1 MSKVRIYVSRDP
13 NTGELHLRDSE
24 GHEGNGSIVTEVHHG
39 DEVEWVLGEG
49 IDEIT
54 GICPASGSQN
64 IFQGE
69 VRKNGNGNW
78 KGTVNECAEGSEE
91 YVIEYVT
98 EGKTAR
104 SSNPQLDVKP
114 PR

>member
-13 NTGELHLRDSE
+13 KTGELHLRDSE
-24 GHEGNGSIVTEVHHG
+24 GHEGDGSIITDVYHG

-54 GICPASGSQN
+54 GIRPASGSQN
-64 IFQGE
+64 IFRGE

-78 KGTVNECAEGSEE
+78 KGTVDECAKGSEE
-91 YVIEYVT
+91 YVIEFVVDNMVL
-98 EGKTAR
+98 R
-104 SSNPQLDVKP
+104 SSNPKLDVKP

>member
-13 NTGELHLRDSE
+13 RTGELHLRDSE
-24 GHEGNGSIVTEVHHG
+24 GHEGDGSIVTDVHHG

-54 GICPASGSQN
+54 GIRPASGSQN
-64 IFQGE
+64 IVRGE

-78 KGTVNECAEGSEE
+78 KGTVDECAEGSEE
-91 YVIEYVT
+91 YVIEFVDDNTMLRTSYP
-98 EGKTAR
+98 K
-104 SSNPQLDVKP
+104 LKVKP

>member
-13 NTGELHLRDSE
+13 KTGELHLRDSE
-24 GHEGNGSIVTEVHHG
+24 GHEGDGSIITDVHHG
-39 DEVEWVLGEG
+39 DEVEWILGEG

-54 GICPASGSQN
+54 CIRPASGSQN

-69 VRKNGNGNW
+69 IKKNGSGTW
-78 KGTVNECAEGSEE
+78 KGTIRESADGSEE
-91 YVIEYVT
+91 YVIEYVAQN
-98 EGKTAR
+98 AR
-104 SSNPQLDVKP
+104 AQADRPRLRVKP